1 MNKTIRKAVTTRS
14 RLRKKI
20 LKNKTQSNES
30 TYKKQIILYVALF
43 RKEKKLNTKN
53 IIDHKKFCKTV
64 FCKSFLANEISSKRD
79 KITLTQKYKIISRSK
94 GVAEIFNAFFANVV
108 NNLDILLSMKVFLV
122 AQQK

>member
-30 TYKKQIILYVALF
+30 AYKKQIILYVALF

-53 IIDHKKFCKTV
+53 IIDHKKFRKTV

-79 KITLTQKYKIISRSK
+79 KIALTQKYKIISRSK
-94 GVAEIFNAFFANVV
+94 GVVEIFNAFFTNVV